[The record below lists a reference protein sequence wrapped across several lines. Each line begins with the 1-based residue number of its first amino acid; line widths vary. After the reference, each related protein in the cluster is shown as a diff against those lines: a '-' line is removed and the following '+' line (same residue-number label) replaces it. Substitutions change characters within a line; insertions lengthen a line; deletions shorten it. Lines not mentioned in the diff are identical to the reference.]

1 MTNLQEDF
9 AKPKLKN
16 RLRAFWRKYLK
27 TPWLH
32 YEWPLI
38 LALGI
43 IALSLGIV
51 GFKKHFA
58 AHSPEHSIF
67 DAIYSSLQLF
77 VLESGSINGKITW
90 HLEVARLLAPIVAAY
105 TATQALAV
113 LFKEQLRQLRVRYI
127 SDHVV
132 ICGLGKMGSHL
143 TKTFH
148 QRGYKVIVIEKDA
161 GNDNF
166 EYCREHGALAFVG
179 DAANIDVLQD
189 ARVQTAKYLIAVCGN
204 DGINAE
210 VSVLA
215 RQLSKSRK
223 SGPLTCLVHIVDL
236 NLCRLLRERE
246 IALHAESTFR
256 LEFFN
261 IFESGARAMFDKHP
275 PFKKT
280 TTSASLLV
288 VGLGRMGESL
298 ILRAARE
305 WRELKRPPTVR
316 LRVTIVDRDAE
327 QKVRNLCLQYPRLD
341 KVCKLFPVQIDIRWP
356 QFQQG
361 NFLFDANGE
370 CDLSS
375 IYVCVDDDAT
385 GLSAALF
392 LLHGLRGRKI
402 PIIVRMRQES
412 GLSALLRGD
421 TEQDSFDNLHAFGL
435 LTRTCNPDLLL
446 GGTNEILARAIHAD
460 YLRHHRELGETPETN
475 PSMVPWEELPE
486 NLKDSNRRQADHI
499 GTKLNAAGYGIAPL
513 TDWNEELLEFG
524 EQEIELMAA
533 LEYQRWHAER
543 KEEGWA
549 YAPGPKDM
557 KRKTTPHMIPWP
569 QLSNEVKEL
578 DRNTVRG
585 LPKFLASA
593 GFQIYRIKKD

>member
-1 MTNLQEDF
+1 MKNAYKDLGS
-9 AKPKLKN
+9 PRLKH
-16 RLRAFWRKYLK
+16 RLRAFWRKHLK
-27 TPWLH
+27 MVLLN
-32 YEWPLI
+32 YNWPLVWV
-38 LALGI
+38 LGM
-43 IALSLGIV
+43 IALYLGVI
-51 GFKKHFA
+51 GFATHFA
-58 AHSPEHSIF
+58 AAGETRSALDIF
-67 DAIYSSLQLF
+67 YLSLQLF
-77 VLESGSINGKITW
+77 LLESGSIQGPITW
-90 HLEVARLLAPIVAAY
+90 ELEVARLLAPSVAAY

-113 LFKEQLRQLRVRYI
+113 LFKEQLKQLRVRFI

-132 ICGLGKMGSHL
+132 ICGLGKMGAHL
-143 TKTFH
+143 TKRFH
-148 QRGYKVIVIEKDA
+148 QRGHKVIVIEKDA

-179 DAANIDVLQD
+179 DAANIDVLQG
-189 ARVQTAKYLIAVCGN
+189 ARVHRAKYLIAVCGN

-215 RQLSKSRK
+215 RQLAKNRRG
-223 SGPLTCLVHIVDL
+223 GPLTCLVHIVDL

-246 IALHAESTFR
+246 IALHAESSFR

-261 IFESGARAMFDKHP
+261 IFESGALAMFNEHP
-275 PFKKT
+275 PFDKT
-280 TTSASLLV
+280 NSSASLLV

-298 ILRAARE
+298 MLRAARE
-305 WRELKRPPTVR
+305 WREQKRPPSVR
-316 LRVTIVDRDAE
+316 LRATIVDREAE
-327 QKVRNLCLQYPRLD
+327 RKVQNLCMQYPQLD
-341 KVCKLFPVQIDIRWP
+341 KVCELCPVQMDIRWP

-361 NFLFDANGE
+361 RFLFDSNGE
-370 CDLSS
+370 CGLSS
-375 IYVCVDDDAT
+375 IYVCVDDDST

-402 PIIVRMRQES
+402 PIVVRMRQES
-412 GLSALLRGD
+412 GLSALLRGEGD
-421 TEQDSFDNLHAFGL
+421 DSFENLHAFGL
-435 LTRTCNPDLLL
+435 LSRTCNPEMLL
-446 GGTNEILARAIHAD
+446 GGTNEILARAMHAD
-460 YLRHHRELGETPETN
+460 YLRHHQVLGETAETN
-475 PSMVPWEELPE
+475 PSMAPWEKLPE
-486 NLKDSNRRQADHI
+486 NLKESNRQQAAHI

-513 TDWNEELLEFG
+513 TDWNAELFEFN
-524 EQEIELMAA
+524 EQEVELMGA
-533 LEYQRWHAER
+533 LEYARWHAER

-593 GFQIYRIKKD
+593 GFQIYRIKRD